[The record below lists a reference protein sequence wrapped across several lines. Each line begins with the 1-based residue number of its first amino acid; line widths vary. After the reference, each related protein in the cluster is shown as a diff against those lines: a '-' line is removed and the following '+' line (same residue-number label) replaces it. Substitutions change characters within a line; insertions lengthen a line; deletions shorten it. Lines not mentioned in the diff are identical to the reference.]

1 MSAQPSNMPEVT
13 LPATALEA
21 VDPPEIDPKTLQERI
36 CKAIGRFVKTS
47 SPAAGTDSA

>member
-21 VDPPEIDPKTLQERI
+21 VDPPEIDPKTSRS
-36 CKAIGRFVKTS
+36 GSVR
-47 SPAAGTDSA
+47 P